1 MDDPFAGAGLVD
13 AGAPAAPAP
22 APVLNGDA
30 APPSEAAVNKI
41 REWEQEHEASLEEF
55 ARVEMDKKK
64 ALREQ
69 AHTQLTQWHEEED
82 MRLEKKKELNRMT
95 EKEFLKLQAEQA
107 TAGKSWDRVTALIEK
122 ATLPSE
128 GKDLTRMK
136 KLLFSLKKSPPSSV
150 EA

>member
-1 MDDPFAGAGLVD
+1 MGSADT
-13 AGAPAAPAP
+13 GAPAPDPFPAP

-55 ARVEMDKKK
+55 ARVEMEKKK
-64 ALREQ
+64 SLREQ
-69 AHTQLTQWHEEED
+69 AHTQLSQWHEEED

-95 EKEFLKLQAEQA
+95 EKEFLKLQADQH
-107 TAGKSWDRVTALIEK
+107 TQGKSWDRVTSLVEK
-122 ATLPSE
+122 ASLPTE

-136 KLLFSLKKSPPSSV
+136 KLLWSLKKSPPTGA